1 MTNQH
6 PDETNPRRQLSASMM
21 LRSSPRFLSGWI
33 LPGSVLVF
41 CLASCALL
49 IAQQARELFWPGE
62 VGYGDLYVFH
72 TVQEFWQTGVIYQD
86 LARDLP
92 STYGPMLYSLL
103 AVSGRF
109 STDENPL
116 VGPRLIV
123 LAAFLLSVLVA
134 VSITRRLIPHRK
146 VWLWSVPLAF
156 SFTLMSDW
164 VLQIRGD
171 FMAIFFSL
179 VAVRLLLARKALSV
193 ALLAGACAGFAT
205 QFKFT
210 YVAALA
216 AGLLW
221 LAASRRWTALAVFAL
236 GGALTSI
243 GIYAFFVLREPRML
257 DNVLAL
263 RKPIVDYAGLGS
275 IIRRTVAEPVAL
287 LGLATLPFLPR
298 RLRGRWGLVVSFVF
312 ISSCIAAITDL
323 QAGGNVNY
331 FFEALFGL
339 VPLAAFA
346 ILKLRRRNYA
356 VAGLFLSGLLVINLS
371 VPLGLRAFKT
381 ARSLPAALAEGHR
394 KARFFRA
401 AFQDRKVLSF
411 VPAVT
416 FFASEMIISDPFMTT
431 YMERLG
437 KVDLHPLAG
446 RIQAQVFDLIVTP
459 GEPVIYR
466 GIDHVSPTLRPAI
479 QEAYQPFCRMGDAVI
494 LVRRNSAGPLTKR
507 LVELGCDVTA
517 YSPR

>member
-1 MTNQH
+1 
-6 PDETNPRRQLSASMM
+6 
-21 LRSSPRFLSGWI
+21 
-33 LPGSVLVF
+33 
-41 CLASCALL
+41 
-49 IAQQARELFWPGE
+49 
-62 VGYGDLYVFH
+62 
-72 TVQEFWQTGVIYQD
+72 
-86 LARDLP
+86 
-92 STYGPMLYSLL
+92 
-103 AVSGRF
+103 
-109 STDENPL
+109 
-116 VGPRLIV
+116 
-123 LAAFLLSVLVA
+123 
-134 VSITRRLIPHRK
+134 
-146 VWLWSVPLAF
+146 
-156 SFTLMSDW
+156 
-164 VLQIRGD
+164 
-171 FMAIFFSL
+171 
-179 VAVRLLLARKALSV
+179 V